1 MQDDKMLVQVQKT
14 IEEMLTEFDS
24 YCRTYGIRYY
34 LFYGSALGA
43 VRHRG
48 FIPWDDDAD
57 LILFREDF
65 EKLKKVWKE
74 HPMEGYF
81 FQTRETDPGYPLKTP
96 KLRKNK
102 TAYVETQLKDKK
114 MHHGLFVDFFILD
127 DYVKNP
133 LLRRVTEWI
142 TMFDF
147 NAVRRYQPQKRGR
160 YLYAVMNRLFR
171 NGHIYSWWYRAVYP
185 KLKKDETM
193 CSDRNSFTF
202 SHRYD
207 FRKEWFGEPKY
218 VPFDDC
224 LLPVPQNTDAVLKVC
239 YGDYMTPPP
248 PEKRVSYHHP
258 YYCSFT
264 EEYHP
269 ENNGK

>member
-1 MQDDKMLVQVQKT
+1 MQDDRILVQVQKT
-14 IEEMLTEFDS
+14 IEEMLVDFDS

-43 VRHRG
+43 VRHKG

-57 LILFREDF
+57 LILFRKDF
-65 EKLKKVWKE
+65 EKLKKTWKD

-96 KLRKNK
+96 KIRKNG
-102 TAYVETQLKDKK
+102 TAYVEELLKEKK
-114 MHHGLFVDFFILD
+114 MHHGIFIDFFVLD

-133 LLRRVTEWI
+133 LLRSITEWI

-147 NAVRRYQPQKRGR
+147 NAVRRYQPKRRGK
-160 YLYAVMNRLFR
+160 YLYAVTNRLFA
-171 NGHIYSWWYRAVYP
+171 NGKIYRWWYRSVYP

-193 CSDRNSFTF
+193 CSDINSFTF

-207 FRKEWFGEPKY
+207 FKKEWFGEPKK
-218 VPFDDC
+218 VPFDAYS
-224 LLPVPQNTDAVLKVC
+224 LPVPQNTDAVLKVC

-248 PEKRVSYHHP
+248 VKKRVSYHQP
-258 YYCSFT
+258 YYCSFK

-269 ENNGK
+269 GK